1 MKPEF
6 YLQTTYGKVRP
17 FRVPDDYFASFPS
30 RLIDKLLANE
40 AVAGWEELRQRM
52 NEDHLLSAN
61 I

>member
-1 MKPEF
+1 M
-6 YLQTTYGKVRP
+6 RP

-52 NEDHLLSAN
+52 NEDHRLSAN

>member
-40 AVAGWEELRQRM
+40 AVGRLGGAAPADE
-52 NEDHLLSAN
+52 
-61 I
+61 